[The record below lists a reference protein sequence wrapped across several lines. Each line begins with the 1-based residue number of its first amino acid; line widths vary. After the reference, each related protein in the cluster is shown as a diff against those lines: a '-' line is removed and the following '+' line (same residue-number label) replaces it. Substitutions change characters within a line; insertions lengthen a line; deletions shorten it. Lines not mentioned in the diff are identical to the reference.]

1 MLPSVCE
8 WLSLL
13 MNTFSLVPLSEKKYT
28 FAFRYLFG
36 SCSHNLIK
44 PRAVSLKSCGPTCCS
59 VTEPF
64 RWLSSCIIQQTHNKY
79 SDDWRQVRLH
89 LNVDCIKCLAFSL
102 KHRCAGVQPQKHSWL
117 LNTKNACS
125 HVTTLKTLKDRRLIQ

>member
-1 MLPSVCE
+1 MVIATDEHLCQR
-8 WLSLL
+8 
-13 MNTFSLVPLSEKKYT
+13 KKYT

-102 KHRCAGVQPQKHSWL
+102 KHRCAGVQPQKHSL
-117 LNTKNACS
+117 ALEHEKCLQSRHDAKNIKRQKIDSIA
-125 HVTTLKTLKDRRLIQ
+125 VQLDLIVV